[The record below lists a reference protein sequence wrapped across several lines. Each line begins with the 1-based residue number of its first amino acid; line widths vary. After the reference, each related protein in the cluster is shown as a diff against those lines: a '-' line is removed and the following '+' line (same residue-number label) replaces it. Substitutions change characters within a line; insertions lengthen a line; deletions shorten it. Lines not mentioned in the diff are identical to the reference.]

1 MADRVLLEC
10 RERIATITVNRPAK
24 RNAMD
29 VPTREDLRAAFEAAV
44 DDADV
49 RAIVLR
55 GAGDGSFIAG
65 GDIDSFTEFDLVD
78 GLEYGAKHG
87 QGLYNFVANV
97 PKPTI
102 AAVDGY
108 ALGGGTEIALACDI
122 RLATPDAVFGLP
134 EIELGII
141 PGGGGTQRLVHVVGA
156 GIARELVL
164 TGRLVDASEAAEIGL
179 VNHVYSEGT
188 FDDEVT
194 KLATQLAAKA
204 PIATRLAKDAID
216 RSLNIE
222 QGLDFERVASAL
234 LFGTDDQKEGARAF
248 LEGREPEYRG
258 T

>member
-10 RERIATITVNRPAK
+10 RERTATITVNRPAK

-29 VPTREDLRAAFEAAV
+29 IPTRRELRTAFEAVV

-78 GLEYGAKHG
+78 GLEYGTKHG
-87 QGLYNFVANV
+87 QGLYNYIADV

-122 RLATPDAVFGLP
+122 RLATPAATFGLP
-134 EIELGII
+134 EIDIGII
-141 PGGGGTQRLVHVVGA
+141 PGGGGTQRLVHAVGS
-156 GIARELVL
+156 GIARELIL
-164 TGRLVDASEAAEIGL
+164 TGRLVDAAEAAEIGL
-179 VNHVYSEGT
+179 VNHVYPDET
-188 FDDEVT
+188 FDDEVAE
-194 KLATQLAAKA
+194 LAAQLAAKA
-204 PIATRLAKDAID
+204 PIAARLAKDAID
-216 RSLNIE
+216 RSLDIE

-248 LEGREPEYRG
+248 LEGREPEYQG